1 MSPAILRLAALVLV
15 LAVLGFGLAQRQQVA
30 SFSSDEQRAVP
41 GMALRE
47 GPETTPWWPSSL
59 AEAATVE
66 AYVRRGDALFNV
78 YSLSSGQASLKDC
91 KT

>member
-1 MSPAILRLAALVLV
+1 MSPPVLRLAALILV
-15 LAVLGFGLAQRQQVA
+15 LAVLCFGLVQRQQVA

-47 GPETTPWWPSSL
+47 TPEAAQWWPGSL
-59 AEAATVE
+59 VEAATVE